1 VAYFEQSCG
10 GRGVCMYVCVCVMN
24 LVCGMRDYKE
34 TAAGTGESRVK
45 NSTHTE
51 PHTHHFT
58 KPSQVTLSLLQNQT
72 TKY

>member
-1 VAYFEQSCG
+1 
-10 GRGVCMYVCVCVMN
+10 
-24 LVCGMRDYKE
+24 MRDYKE
-34 TAAGTGESRVK
+34 TAAGTGERRVK

-72 TKY
+72 MKY